1 MGLELYDYQMKAVN
15 QMKNGCILCGDV
27 GSGKSRTALM
37 ILIWFNIGRKIIKYV
52 LNLIIKRI
60 IQKIFRIRRI
70 RIYDYQ

>member
-1 MGLELYDYQMKAVN
+1 MTVKQLRNKLKNLPENAVVTIPN
-15 QMKNGCILCGDV
+15 SK
-27 GSGKSRTALM
+27 
-37 ILIWFNIGRKIIKYV
+37 LIWFNIGRKIIKYV